1 MNKKINAVHKYHPMT
16 YKFAYIMCDKTQHMA
31 DKAAIVVKPI
41 TNKWVFRRYLKK
53 LWKPQ
58 VWNVTMKTLWV
69 ATNTHCNTE
78 EFSDN
83 YQNISWERG
92 ELGAKRL
99 QQMHVKGKMSEIIL
113 PKGHKKP

>member
-1 MNKKINAVHKYHPMT
+1 
-16 YKFAYIMCDKTQHMA
+16 MA

-53 LWKPQ
+53 LWEQKR
-58 VWNVTMKTLWV
+58 VWNVTMTTLWV

-99 QQMHVKGKMSEIIL
+99 QQMYVKGKMSEIIL